1 MSDRLLAQISQYV
14 SDNIS
19 KFHTARL
26 DSLNKLN
33 LKKVLSRKN
42 PYLFKAKYQESAADI
57 VKTILNAHL
66 SSSEET
72 IFGDWLE
79 GLAIFISET
88 VYGGVKSSATGIDL
102 EFDKDGVRYIVSIKS
117 GPNWGNSSQVKK
129 LENDFKQAMK
139 ILHTS
144 RHEVR
149 IEAINGCCYGSVFSD
164 KGFYKKICGQKFWE
178 LISGRENLYIE
189 IIQPLGTDAKKR
201 TEEFEKKYGAKL
213 NLLLKD
219 FIRDYCRADGSID
232 WEKIVKLNAGA
243 KQLRLF
249 HG

>member
-1 MSDRLLAQISQYV
+1 MSDKLLTQISQYV
-14 SDNIS
+14 ADNIG

-26 DSLNKLN
+26 ESLNKLN

-57 VKTILNAHL
+57 VKTLLDAHL

-79 GLAIFISET
+79 GLAIFISST
-88 VYGGVKSSATGIDL
+88 VYGGKKSSATGIDL
-102 EFDKDGVRYIVSIKS
+102 EFDKGNLRYIVSIKS
-117 GPNWGNSSQVKK
+117 GPNWGNSSQIKK

-144 RHEVR
+144 RNEVKV
-149 IEAINGCCYGSVFSD
+149 EAINGCCYGRTFSD

-189 IIQPLGTDAKKR
+189 IIKPLATDAKKK
-201 TEEFEKKYGAKL
+201 TEEFGKEYSAKL
-213 NLLLKD
+213 NLFIKD
-219 FIRDYCRADGSID
+219 FIREYCLDDGSVD
-232 WEKIVKLNAGA
+232 WEKIVRLNSGE
-243 KQLRLF
+243 KK
-249 HG
+249 